1 MTGLAMLW
9 VMGVAHAGACDGF
22 LARIGVAKGDD
33 LVNAWSGLAG
43 CNADQAAEAFPRF
56 LLASGD
62 YGTLKKLLLKGMERE
77 AYRAVADAVQ
87 QVPIDVRSAVVEE
100 IGGACGDKA
109 SVVKFFTVAYGSA
122 RAASFNAWQP
132 ALEACKAAP
141 FSAWLHETIAAP
153 PRGDFQEKYAVLLH
167 VLARTE
173 RADGLPVLEAAAITA
188 AGSEGPLGAI
198 LEAMQR
204 ATQLPGIGA
213 RQDPALRDTIGAS
226 LVRVAEAAPPGAVS
240 RVAER
245 LVNLGREDLAAALL
259 PRLYP
264 DRATPSGGFRW
275 AAAAAEI
282 CEDDVVLHYTSWVE
296 APIRWSVMQGATT
309 ALQGQNPKLKCGAV
323 DWPVFATEA
332 PVAAED
338 EVSDWLARLAERP
351 ELAGKSIKLKSE
363 KVDVP

>member
-1 MTGLAMLW
+1 MAGWALLWAMGW
-9 VMGVAHAGACDGF
+9 AHAGACDGY

-33 LVNAWSGLAG
+33 LVTAWSGLAG
-43 CNADQAAEAFPRF
+43 CNAEQAAEAFPRF
-56 LLASGD
+56 ILASGD

-77 AYRAVADAVQ
+77 SFRAVADAVQ
-87 QVPIDVRSAVVEE
+87 QVPVDVRSAVVEE
-100 IGGACGDKA
+100 IGGACVEKA
-109 SVVKFFTVAYGSA
+109 HVVKFFSAAYDTA

-132 ALEACKAAP
+132 ALEACKAEP
-141 FSAWLHETIAAP
+141 FATWLHGAVAAP
-153 PRGDFQEKYAVLLH
+153 PRGDFNEKYAVLLH

-173 RADGLPVLEAAAITA
+173 RAAALPVLEAAAITA
-188 AGSEGPLGAI
+188 AGAEGPLGAV

-264 DRATPSGGFRW
+264 DRATPAGAFRW

-296 APIRWSVMQGATT
+296 PPKRWSVMQGATL
-309 ALQGQNPKLKCGAV
+309 ALQGQNPKLKCGGT

-332 PVAAED
+332 PVASED
-338 EVSDWLARLAERP
+338 DISDWLGTLAERP
-351 ELAGKSIKLKSE
+351 ELVGKSIKLKSE